1 MMVCSSR
8 RNEEER
14 EGGCETYMFAE
25 REGEESF
32 LKGIWEGKR
41 EGGREGIKEG
51 GKWRH
56 KVSSL

>member
-1 MMVCSSR
+1 
-8 RNEEER
+8 
-14 EGGCETYMFAE
+14 MFAE

-41 EGGREGIKEG
+41 EGGREGMKEG